1 MRFRLERKLEQFD
14 LDWSIFEKSY
24 VQELMNIETDARQ
37 NVIEAIAIC
46 KNLQVYE
53 TEQKRKGKIF
63 FTANEDYNNMRG

>member
-53 TEQKRKGKIF
+53 TE
-63 FTANEDYNNMRG
+63 

>member
-46 KNLQVYE
+46 RNLQAYE

-63 FTANEDYNNMRG
+63 FTAN